1 MLSIKFKHDN
11 HMDRLCHTIKVIP
24 REYLEAEAELML
36 TKWPAYRFMSP
47 VEATDL
53 FHVAYV
59 DGYKQYHHENAARD
73 EAEGLGVG
81 KKLRRHK
88 QTAHYTQVWVARQKA
103 DMLGVPYPEYI
114 EFAFKFAGARKD
126 RKYAPQ
132 PNQLGPNP
140 KTKDAWRAKF
150 NDFWDDDRYKLA
162 LNRMEALPQYAV
174 EFDRGLPAQQ
184 RYREEL
190 LDLGARPE
198 VRFENF
204 YAQHVIVRGD
214 LSLNDCETIAT
225 SEALAIAEKSALWDL
240 EHGIRKVQEY
250 STPEAHEFYQS
261 CFGIPGVDVSDA
273 SSCGS
278 CPHFTICGA
287 ARAEAL
293 ERVEM
298 ATGSTD
304 PIAEKK
310 KADTRKRVA
319 KHRARKKALLSEPAA
334 GARAH
339 PSDPVSV
346 TSPEL
351 LFLNRCLE
359 NA

>member
-1 MLSIKFKHDN
+1 MPPNNPSHDTY
-11 HMDRLCHTIKVIP
+11 MAELIRMIKVIP
-24 REYLEAEAELML
+24 REHLEAEAELLL

-47 VEATDL
+47 IEATDI
-53 FHVAYV
+53 FHAAYV
-59 DGYKQYHHENAARD
+59 DGYKQYHRENADRD
-73 EAEGLGVG
+73 EAEGLGIG

-140 KTKDAWRAKF
+140 KTKDAWHAKL
-150 NDFWDDDRYKLA
+150 NEFWDDDRYKLA
-162 LNRMEALPQYAV
+162 LSRMEPLPQYAV
-174 EFDRGLPAQQ
+174 ELDLGLPAQR

-190 LDLGARPE
+190 LDLGTRPE
-198 VRFENF
+198 VRFDDF
-204 YAQHVIVRGD
+204 YAKYVTVRGN
-214 LSLNDCETIAT
+214 LNVGDYKSIAD
-225 SEALAIAEKSALWDL
+225 SDALDKAERSAQRDL
-240 EHGIRKVQEY
+240 EDGLCEVQEY
-250 STPEAHEFYQS
+250 SQPEAHEFYQS
-261 CFGIPGVDVSDA
+261 CFGIPGVDASDA
-273 SSCGS
+273 LTCGR
-278 CPHFTICGA
+278 CPHFEICGA
-287 ARAEAL
+287 ARTEAL
-293 ERVEM
+293 QRVGA

-310 KADTRKRVA
+310 KTDTRKRVA
-319 KHRARKKALLSEPAA
+319 RHRARKKALLSGPAA
-334 GARAH
+334 GSRAH

-346 TSPEL
+346 TPPEL